1 MSESSSK
8 TRVALTSG
16 NVFVKSFSSVSD
28 KAGSVATSRKT
39 LKKAFNT
46 VLLEVFIFSSTV
58 QLLSYVPHFIVTI
71 LIMYRSHED
80 SKHYPLVVKA
90 YSYLCEYF
98 DRMVVKFLL
107 APPTIVALSCDA
119 KTINSSNL

>member
-39 LKKAFNT
+39 LKKAFNR
-46 VLLEVFIFSSTV
+46 VLLEVLIFSSVLYT
-58 QLLSYVPHFIVTI
+58 
-71 LIMYRSHED
+71 
-80 SKHYPLVVKA
+80 
-90 YSYLCEYF
+90 
-98 DRMVVKFLL
+98 KFY
-107 APPTIVALSCDA
+107 CYD
-119 KTINSSNL
+119 INNV